1 MHPER
6 CWPNTPRG
14 TSHEVNNV
22 LRGDDHSGTASR
34 RSANSGAF
42 APVDPLVAGADHSH
56 ENHQGHGA
64 GHHTEAN
71 LPFIDLSFAHFQI
84 AIFTGEIL
92 TGADLRLSGNAQDV
106 RKSQVVDDVLATCPV

>member
-1 MHPER
+1 MKR
-6 CWPNTPRG
+6 IAIC
-14 TSHEVNNV
+14 
-22 LRGDDHSGTASR
+22 LAATAAGLL
-34 RSANSGAF
+34 SAGPLTAGHLP
-42 APVDPLVAGADHSH
+42 PVDPLVAGADHSH